1 MSAFPDDLPDN
12 CPLPGAQPCDCV
24 VFRACAAA
32 PPQESDFLTHAEM
45 GRASTAKGDKA
56 CLRFGISVFPT
67 KEACEHMLEVFP
79 ANGTF
84 AATGM
89 LEHVHGQIVDTPGRF
104 PSHRTWWPYDGV
116 NRMLPFAGV

>member
-1 MSAFPDDLPDN
+1 MSAFPDDLPAN

-32 PPQESDFLTHAEM
+32 PPQESDFLT
-45 GRASTAKGDKA
+45 
-56 CLRFGISVFPT
+56 VFPT